1 MANIP
6 GIEIQSDIGTAANM
20 DEINNESIVC
30 LFELPFRIPL
40 DDSFYR
46 FEMDDERFEFEIG
59 LKKIDQRMAMS
70 QNILTIDKY
79 GQSSTTNARV
89 VIRESIVN
97 CEKVYKEPN
106 LL

>member
-6 GIEIQSDIGTAANM
+6 GIEIQKMIIGTAANM

-70 QNILTIDKY
+70 SKY
-79 GQSSTTNARV
+79 TYN
-89 VIRESIVN
+89 
-97 CEKVYKEPN
+97 
-106 LL
+106 